1 MFWDNLASRTY
12 GGIPAFP
19 GGAARS
25 RNGIRAPLS
34 DTSPSIGAGRGWF
47 LVAAAIAAAV
57 TVLGA
62 WGAMR
67 VVGSERERDLR
78 TLQLRLG
85 ATVDAR
91 ASAVAD
97 WVSRQREAL
106 RGLAENQTL
115 QLYLT
120 ELATVDGDRA
130 RVTDETSQATFVRS
144 LLVVAAERLGYVPR
158 RSAIAVNANV
168 ARPGGAGFVVLDP
181 DLRPLIATGDL
192 PAIDGRLRTLAEH
205 ARSGLAFDLVPG
217 ADGRALFVAAAP
229 VAPLQGESNARP
241 VGVVLGVRDADPEL
255 FQLLDRPPVPERSAE
270 TVLLRAAGTLVEL
283 LSPLRDG
290 TRPFGRSIDLGA
302 GTAEVM
308 AATSP
313 GGVVMGRDIRDLPV
327 VAVSRRVAGT
337 DWVVAHKLARDEA
350 LGESD
355 ARLWRLL
362 LVLLLAAGALAL
374 TLIAVWRHGASRR
387 ASAAATEAR
396 GLARRFAAQGELLR
410 LVTDNQPA
418 DIFIVDSASRL
429 RFVNRRLAERNEVP
443 AEDVLGKRMTAVFGP
458 ALARRYEEAL
468 RGTLQR
474 GTAQTLIERTERA
487 GEVRVTRAELVPIAV
502 EDGPA
507 MLVVEEDITGAV
519 VERERRARI
528 LQQVVDALVR
538 LVDRRDPF
546 AANHSE
552 RVAAVARAIALELDL
567 PEQTVDTTETAG
579 RLMNLGKALV
589 PESLLT
595 RQGALSDAE
604 HREVREA
611 LQQGVELLR
620 DIEFGGPV
628 VETLRQA
635 RERWDGAG
643 PGRLAGEAILMPARI
658 IAVANS
664 FIAMVSER
672 AHRPGADIDAALAAA
687 AAEAGRLFDRRV
699 VAALANVIENRGG
712 RARFGAAAAT
722 PPNE

>member
-1 MFWDNLASRTY
+1 
-12 GGIPAFP
+12 
-19 GGAARS
+19 
-25 RNGIRAPLS
+25 LS
-34 DTSPSIGAGRGWF
+34 DTSRSRGAGRGW
-47 LVAAAIAAAV
+47 LIAAAAIVAAV
-57 TVLGA
+57 TLLGA
-62 WGAMR
+62 WGAVR
-67 VVGSERERDLR
+67 VVGDERARDLR

-85 ATVDAR
+85 ATADAR
-91 ASAVAD
+91 AGAVAD

-106 RGLAENQTL
+106 RGLADNQTL

-120 ELATVDGDRA
+120 ELAIAGGDRT

-144 LLVVAAERLGYVPR
+144 LLVVAAERLGFVPL
-158 RSAIAVNANV
+158 RSGIAINANV
-168 ARPGGAGFVVLDP
+168 ARPGGAGFVVLDQT
-181 DLRPLIATGDL
+181 LRPLIATGDL
-192 PAIDGRLRTLAEH
+192 PAVEGRLRALAES
-205 ARSGLAFDLVPG
+205 ARAGLVFDLVAG

-229 VAPLQGESNARP
+229 VTPLQGETNARP
-241 VGVVLGVRDADPEL
+241 VGVILGVRDADPDL
-255 FQLLDRPPVPERSAE
+255 FQLLDRPPGPERSAE
-270 TVLLRAAGTLVEL
+270 TVLLRPAGALVEL

-290 TRPFGRSIDLGA
+290 TRPFGRSIDRAA
-302 GTAEVM
+302 GTVEVV

-313 GGVVMGRDIRDLPV
+313 GGFVMQRDIRDVPV
-327 VAVSRRVAGT
+327 VAVSRRIAGT
-337 DWVVAHKLARDEA
+337 DWVIAHKLARDEA

-362 LVLLLAAGALAL
+362 LVLLLAAGGLAL
-374 TLIAVWRHGASRR
+374 TLVAVWRHGASRR
-387 ASAAATEAR
+387 ARDAARVAQD
-396 GLARRFAAQGELLR
+396 LARRFAAQGELLR

-418 DIFIVDSASRL
+418 DIFIVDSHSRL
-429 RFVNRRLAERNEVP
+429 RFANRRLAERSEAQV
-443 AEDVLGKRMTAVFGP
+443 EDLQGKRMTAVFGP
-458 ALARRYEEAL
+458 VLARRYEDAL
-468 RGTLQR
+468 RATLAR
-474 GTAQTLIERTERA
+474 GAAQTLIERTERDGA
-487 GEVRVTRAELVPIAV
+487 VTVTRAELVPVTV

-519 VERERRARI
+519 VEREKRARI
-528 LQQVVDALVR
+528 LQQIVDALVR
-538 LVDRRDPF
+538 LLDRRDPF

-595 RQGALSDAE
+595 RQGSLSAAE
-604 HREVREA
+604 HRQVHEA
-611 LQQGVELLR
+611 LQHGVELLR

-664 FIAMVSER
+664 FVAMVSER
-672 AHRPGADIDAALAAA
+672 AHRPGSDIDAALAATA
-687 AAEAGRLFDRRV
+687 VEAGRLFDRRV

-712 RARFGAAAAT
+712 RARFATAT